1 MLKFTVL
8 NEQVLLDPNIIMID
22 EFKSLY
28 DYGEKI
34 EATMGSRFLLY
45 VFYCCDLTPSN
56 PMKDIDYRVK
66 EAQAMSRAFR
76 NVKKSFPAK
85 ERVMVDAAIDAYNF
99 FNETSA
105 ERAILAM
112 DKKIDEARTVLEE
125 TDIEIIK
132 NIKATDGTISY
143 ASNETILG
151 NLSKRIGDLMT
162 LKIQISNSAK
172 KLENSGR
179 VRGGKG
185 SSLIERGNHIRRGGK
200 KKKIDKKEVR

>member
-8 NEQVLLDPNIIMID
+8 NEQVLLDPNIIMIE
-22 EFKSLY
+22 EFKNLY

-34 EATMGSRFLLY
+34 ESNLGSRFLLY
-45 VFYCCDLTPSN
+45 VFY
-56 PMKDIDYRVK
+56 
-66 EAQAMSRAFR
+66 
-76 NVKKSFPAK
+76 
-85 ERVMVDAAIDAYNF
+85 F

-200 KKKIDKKEVR
+200 KKKVEKREVK